1 MKIKNLKKKN
11 LKKLKGKRRI
21 RKNKPS
27 EEKED
32 EKPET
37 KISKEDKKPI
47 SKESEEEERELKKE
61 EFPKEKLKETEI
73 EKPISPK
80 EEVQIA
86 FEIPKSKVIQ
96 EYEICPNN
104 EFRFEVIERRP
115 LKQKEKTSKLDK
127 KILNQK
133 KLNKRVRFQK

>member
-1 MKIKNLKKKN
+1 M
-11 LKKLKGKRRI
+11 
-21 RKNKPS
+21 
-27 EEKED
+27 
-32 EKPET
+32 
-37 KISKEDKKPI
+37 PI

-104 EFRFEVIERRP
+104 EFRFEMIERRP
-115 LKQKEKTSKLDK
+115 LKQKEKKLDNIK
-127 KILNQK
+127 T
-133 KLNKRVRFQK
+133 KRN